1 MPSASSA
8 AATVRQSPLATA
20 AAASSMPAS
29 SSSAGAGGGGGGGAS
44 SRARGDSDGTAG
56 SGKSLGKSA
65 LASRAEQLP
74 RAGAGF
80 LCSGYLRKKNSAD
93 KWQKRWF
100 EVLAAREGAAGGPAA
115 FFVYYKSR
123 ESADLLCAM
132 DLWRS
137 SRPELLVAETA
148 AERAAAAAAGAGA
161 GAGAKAA
168 AAAAAT
174 AAAAA
179 AAREGEC
186 DFAITWDR
194 YRVFRAA
201 SRAEA
206 VRFVAAIADA
216 QARNPAAGERPAA
229 SPAAFAAVVEQRAA
243 VRASGRDPN
252 AATYGTAGERTK
264 TVAAA
269 NWGETA
275 AAAKGKGKG
284 KGGDAGA
291 GAGAGADAGAGEAS
305 SCGCAIA

>member
-1 MPSASSA
+1 MA
-8 AATVRQSPLATA
+8 A
-20 AAASSMPAS
+20 AAASSSSAAAGPAP
-29 SSSAGAGGGGGGGAS
+29 SSSASAAS

-100 EVLAAREGAAGGPAA
+100 EVLSAREGAAGGPAA

-137 SRPELLVAETA
+137 SRPELLVAESA
-148 AERAAAAAAGAGA
+148 AERAAASAAAATSGAGA
-161 GAGAKAA
+161 GASAKA

-252 AATYGTAGERTK
+252 AASYGTAGEKTK
-264 TVAAA
+264 AVAAA
-269 NWGETA
+269 NWGEKPAPA
-275 AAAKGKGKG
+275 AGRAKGAKGA
-284 KGGDAGA
+284 KGGGDE
-291 GAGAGADAGAGEAS
+291 EAA
-305 SCGCAIA
+305 SCGCAVA